1 MNLYSF
7 LFIGLIE
14 IIFVMFSLLTRRL
27 NKSREE
33 LVKKEIESYSK
44 TFNETMVKNINDPKE
59 KPVSKQR
66 DVNLDP
72 IQKRLRSKFQTKV
85 KVDDKAITIR
95 YVDTQD
101 LNRILELL
109 DCLEEE
115 L

>member
-1 MNLYSF
+1 MRA
-7 LFIGLIE
+7 
-14 IIFVMFSLLTRRL
+14 LLAL
-27 NKSREE
+27 KEE
-33 LVKKEIESYSK
+33 KLMEEVAQKAIQLHLSVRAV
-44 TFNETMVKNINDPKE
+44 ETMVKNINDPKE

-72 IQKRLRSKFQTKV
+72 IQKRLQSKFQTKV
-85 KVDDKAITIR
+85 KVDGKAITIR